1 MGNRLKHA
9 RSPYLLA
16 HADDPVDWYPFGEE
30 AFQKARAEDK
40 PLFLSVG
47 YHACHWC
54 HVMHRESFQDPEVA
68 ELLNRHF
75 VPVKVDREE
84 RPDVDAA
91 YMRAL
96 VSLTGQGG
104 WPMSL
109 FLTPE
114 GKPFFG
120 GTYFPKEDRGG
131 LPGFRRVLLAVA
143 RAWREEREALLKEAE
158 ELSQALW
165 RSLTPPPGPVPQDV
179 EGKALRYLIYAF
191 DPEWGGFLPAPKF
204 PQGNL
209 LLYLLAL
216 AWRGEGEARRILRK
230 TLRAMALGGVYDQVG
245 GGFHRYAV
253 DRFWYLPHFEKML
266 YDNALL
272 ARVYLGAYRVFGE
285 DLFLRVAQETLD
297 WLRGMQG
304 PEGGFYTALSAESE
318 GEEGRYY
325 TWTAEELEKALGEDF
340 PLARRYFRLETTPLV
355 GEGGRRVLTA
365 WGEEELREEL
375 GEAFAAWRARV
386 RFRLLAWRRRRVPP
400 DLDDKVLADGS
411 ALAVRALAEAGRLL
425 GHEGYLAAA
434 YKGARFLLGTLGRD
448 GLVRHAWR
456 AGALG
461 EEAFLQDQS
470 LTALALLELY
480 AATGEWP
487 YLERARS
494 LAEAAWE
501 VFRGG
506 DLEGSPSSPKP
517 LPLPA
522 KEVEE
527 TTVPSG
533 ASALAEAF
541 WRLEA
546 AFGGDYRKRAQ
557 TLMEGVALWLE
568 RHPQALPGF
577 LMVHRLLQEG
587 TALALPLPSSLW
599 EEAKRL
605 YLPLTQLVVGPA
617 DALPGLVGREP
628 GRAYLCHAES
638 CRMPAGDVEALWVE
652 IREVYRGAHLV

>member
-1 MGNRLKHA
+1 MANRLSGS
-9 RSPYLLA
+9 RSPYLLQ
-16 HADDPVDWYPFGEE
+16 HAEDPVDWYPFGEE
-30 AFQKARAEDK
+30 AFAVARREDK
-40 PLFLSVG
+40 PIFLSVG
-47 YHACHWC
+47 YSACHWC
-54 HVMHRESFQDPEVA
+54 HVMHRESFQDPETA
-68 ELLNRHF
+68 SLLNAHF

-84 RPDVDAA
+84 RPDVDTA

-120 GTYFPKEDRGG
+120 GTYFPKEDRAH
-131 LPGFRRVLLAVA
+131 LPSFKRVLLAVA
-143 RAWREEREALLKEAE
+143 QAWREEREALLKEAE
-158 ELSQALW
+158 GLSEALW
-165 RSLTPPPGPVPQDV
+165 RSLTPPPGPVPQDA
-179 EGKALRYLIYAF
+179 EEKALRHLARSF

-216 AWRGEGEARRILRK
+216 AWRGEGEAGRILKK
-230 TLRAMALGGVYDQVG
+230 TLRAMALGGIYDQVG

-285 DLFLRVAQETLD
+285 ELFLRVAQETLD

-304 PEGGFYTALSAESE
+304 REGGFYTALSAESE

-325 TWTAEELEKALGEDF
+325 TWGAEELEEALGEDF
-340 PLARRYFRLETTPLV
+340 PLARRYFRLETAPLV

-365 WGEEELREEL
+365 WGEEELRKEL
-375 GEAFAAWRARV
+375 GEAFAPWRAGV
-386 RFRLLAWRRRRVPP
+386 RSRLLARRRRRTPP

-425 GHEGYLAAA
+425 GHQGYLAAA
-434 YKGARFLLGTLGRD
+434 HKGVRFLLRTMGRD
-448 GLVRHAWR
+448 GLVRHTWR

-470 LTALALLELY
+470 FTALALLELY

-506 DLEGSPSSPKP
+506 GLEGSPTGAKP

-541 WRLEA
+541 WRLDA

-557 TLMEGVALWLE
+557 ALMEGMALWLG

-577 LMVHRLLQEG
+577 LLVHRLLEEG

-599 EEAKRL
+599 EEAKGL
-605 YLPLTQLVVGPA
+605 YLPLTQLVAGPA
-617 DALPGLVGREP
+617 DALPGLAGREP
-628 GRAYLCHAES
+628 GRAYLCREGS
-638 CRMPAGDVEALWVE
+638 CRMPVGDVEALRGE
-652 IREVYRGAHLV
+652 IREVYRGANLV

>member
-143 RAWREEREALLKEAE
+143 EAWRAEREGLEREAERLA
-158 ELSQALW
+158 QALW
-165 RSLTPPPGPVPQDV
+165 RSLTPPPGPVPEDA
-179 EGKALRYLIYAF
+179 EERALEALWRGF

-204 PQGNL
+204 PQGPL

-216 AWRGEGEARRILRK
+216 AWRGEGRAREMLRR
-230 TLRAMALGGVYDQVG
+230 TLRGMALGGIYDQVG

-253 DRFWYLPHFEKML
+253 DRFWRVPHFEKML

-272 ARVYLGAYRVFGE
+272 ARVYLGAYKVFRE
-285 DLFLRVAQETLD
+285 DLFLRVAWETLD
-297 WLRGMQG
+297 WLLSLQHR
-304 PEGGFYTALSAESE
+304 EGGFYSALGAESE

-325 TWTAEELEKALGEDF
+325 TWTEEELAEALGEHFPLARHLFALGED
-340 PLARRYFRLETTPLV
+340 LE
-355 GEGGRRVLTA
+355 GRSVLTA
-365 WGEEELREEL
+365 WGEKEVREML
-375 GEAFAAWRARV
+375 GEAFPAWRKEVRQRLGRARWQ
-386 RFRLLAWRRRRVPP
+386 RMPP
-400 DLDDKVLADGS
+400 DLDDKVLAHWS

-425 GHEGYLAAA
+425 GEVRYLEAAR
-434 YKGARFLLGTLGRD
+434 KGAHFLVRTMKRG
-448 GLVRHAWR
+448 GLLRHAWR
-456 AGALG
+456 EGRLG
-461 EEAFLQDQS
+461 EEAFLADQAFAS
-470 LTALALLELY
+470 LALLELY

-487 YLERARS
+487 YLEEARR
-494 LAEAAWE
+494 LAEAAWAE
-501 VFRGG
+501 LRGRGG
-506 DLEGSPSSPKP
+506 AGG

-522 KEVEE
+522 REVEE
-527 TTVPSG
+527 GALPSG
-533 ASALAEAF
+533 ESALAEAF
-541 WRLEA
+541 WRLQA
-546 AFGGDYRKRAQ
+546 AFGGNYRERAQ
-557 TLMEGVALWLE
+557 ILLEEKALWLA
-568 RHPQALPGF
+568 RYPQALPGQ
-577 LMVHRLLQEG
+577 LWVHRLLLEG
-587 TALALPLPSSLW
+587 SELAVPTPSLVL
-599 EEAKRL
+599 EELRGL
-605 YLPLTQLVVGPA
+605 YLPLTQLVSGPA
-617 DALPGLVGREP
+617 GALAGLEGREP
-628 GRAYLCHAES
+628 GKIYLCREGACRLPVES
-638 CRMPAGDVEALWVE
+638 VEGVLGEVQALYSSDVSM
-652 IREVYRGAHLV
+652 